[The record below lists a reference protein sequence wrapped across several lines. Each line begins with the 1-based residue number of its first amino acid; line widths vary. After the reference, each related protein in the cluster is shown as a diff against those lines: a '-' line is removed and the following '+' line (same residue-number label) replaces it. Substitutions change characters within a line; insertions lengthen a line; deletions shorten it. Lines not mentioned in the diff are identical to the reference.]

1 VNHWHA
7 LGAALTA
14 FLVAWLVLYA
24 VLTGWAAWASRGV
37 RGIPEQD
44 GNDATEG
51 ATDGPS

>member
-1 VNHWHA
+1 MNWLAHGV
-7 LGAALTA
+7 LV

-24 VLTGWAAWASRGV
+24 VLAGWAAWASRGV

-44 GNDATEG
+44 GKETTEG